1 MDGSA
6 ADGEDPFFSALFL
19 IVTVV
24 IQRLQRAGG
33 SYQDGPSAE
42 KVRQEDGYEEVG
54 QEVQVPQE
62 DSKEGRQEGGPEIL
76 GQENR
81 QKISS
86 QIGQEERQAREIGPE
101 ELCPEAGKVG
111 WPVALAAD

>member
-6 ADGEDPFFSALFL
+6 ADGEHPFFSALLL

-24 IQRLQRAGG
+24 LRRLQRAGDP
-33 SYQDGPSAE
+33 YQDGPSAE

-62 DSKEGRQEGGPEIL
+62 NSKEGWQEGGPEIL
-76 GQENR
+76 RQENR

-86 QIGQEERQAREIGPE
+86 LIGQEKRQAREIG
-101 ELCPEAGKVG
+101 PEAGKVG
-111 WPVALAAD
+111 WPVALASD